1 MKLGIH
7 AGPQD
12 LSIEELKLLWSI
24 GDSKGFH
31 WVSVWDH
38 FYVTPLSSRDN
49 PCFEG
54 VSAMFGLAVIT
65 KNVRVGCLVFLLY
78 RVIQDYWQ
86 RLGS

>member
-7 AGPQD
+7 AGPRD
-12 LSIEELKLLWSI
+12 FSIELLKRLWSI

-31 WVSVWDH
+31 WVSVWEH
-38 FYVTPLSSRDN
+38 FYATLLSSRDN
-49 PCFEG
+49 PCLEG
-54 VSAMFGLAVIT
+54 VSAMFGLAVMT